1 MITPYNE
8 PASTMLTHTGM
19 THHSEPSAL
28 CLPATR
34 YGALNKNE
42 IVLSHHIIL

>member
-1 MITPYNE
+1 LLRL
-8 PASTMLTHTGM
+8 A
-19 THHSEPSAL
+19 
-28 CLPATR
+28 ATR